1 MKINEVEKQTGI
13 SSTNIRY
20 YEQKELLMPQR
31 ANDNNYRV
39 YTNDDI
45 ERLKQIK
52 ILRMIGIP
60 IAEIKEILDE
70 KTSLKDAMNIR
81 IAQLIDEEQNLATV
95 KSLCKTIVDNDMSI
109 HMLNEELLEENRTLW
124 KKKLNIVNIEEK
136 AQTLRR
142 KTAITLCILAIISWF
157 FPVVATHDRFLNA
170 FQLVLHPDFIWTV
183 GTTISLLLYLLIPV
197 IYLYVLYGHMH
208 YRANTD
214 LLIYPTFATSLGLLS
229 QIFINLVLT
238 IQIPDFITDV
248 GFMPTF
254 LCVLG
259 GIFRFL
265 TGFLLVIDYS
275 SGEELF
281 IKIIKRNMK

>member
-20 YEQKELLMPQR
+20 YEQKELLVPQR
-31 ANDNNYRV
+31 ASDNNYRV
-39 YTNDDI
+39 YTSDDI

-70 KTSLKDAMNIR
+70 KKSLKDVMNIR
-81 IAQLIDEEQNLATV
+81 INQITDEEQNLATV
-95 KSLCKTIVDNDMSI
+95 KALCKTIVDHDMDV
-109 HMLNEELLEENRTLW
+109 HMLNDELLDENLTLW
-124 KKKLNIVNIEEK
+124 KKKLNIVNTVEK
-136 AQTLRR
+136 AQALRR

-157 FPVVATHDRFLNA
+157 FPVIATHDRSLNA

-197 IYLYVLYGHMH
+197 IYLYVLHGHIH
-208 YRANTD
+208 YKTNAD
-214 LLIYPTFATSLGLLS
+214 LMIYPHFATALGILS
-229 QIFINLVLT
+229 QIMINLILT
-238 IQIPDFITDV
+238 IQIPDFITYV
-248 GFMPTF
+248 MFIPYF
-254 LCVLG
+254 LCILG
-259 GIFRFL
+259 CIFRLL
-265 TGFLLVIDYS
+265 TGGFLVINYA

-281 IKIIKRNMK
+281 MRILEKRAK

>member
-20 YEQKELLMPQR
+20 YEQKELLVPQR

-39 YTNDDI
+39 YTSDDI

-70 KTSLKDAMNIR
+70 KKSLKDVMNIR
-81 IAQLIDEEQNLATV
+81 IDQITDEEQNLATV
-95 KSLCKTIVDNDMSI
+95 KAFCKTIVDYDMNI
-109 HMLNEELLEENRTLW
+109 HMLNEELLDENRTLW
-124 KKKLNIVNIEEK
+124 KKKLSIVNIEEK
-136 AQTLRR
+136 AQALRR

-157 FPVVATHDRFLNA
+157 FPVVATNDRFLNV
-170 FQLVLHPDFIWTV
+170 FQLVLHPDFIWTI

-197 IYLYVLYGHMH
+197 TYLYVLHGHIH
-208 YRANTD
+208 YRTSTD
-214 LLIYPTFATSLGLLS
+214 LLIYPSFATSLGIFS
-229 QIFINLVLT
+229 QILINLALAF
-238 IQIPDFITDV
+238 QIPDFITEAS
-248 GFMPTF
+248 FIPSF

-265 TGFLLVIDYS
+265 TGFLLVIDCA

-281 IKIIKRNMK
+281 MRILEKRTK